1 MPDSDAAGA
10 GARALYHAGVRVRA
24 TAIGWRAHAALDVT
38 GGRAR
43 VVAALTDSCYA
54 DAGGELIWLGPG
66 DRAVHARAI
75 MAGAPVAVAAHDV
88 IDVVTEGLI
97 AWRPADVA
105 VLRGPL
111 HATGLLAMRA
121 ALGTPRGLGRLIFP
135 APDKPSDAALDDV
148 VVTRARPHALGLA
161 MACAD
166 DDAAGAIDP
175 ALALLGLGDGLTPNG
190 DDYVGGALFAL
201 RACGRATPGW
211 AAASARIVTEARTRT
226 HPISARLLGDLAEGE
241 GWASLHELVDA
252 LTRGEG
258 ARATMAAR
266 SLVTLGASSGWD
278 IFAGLVAAILGRL
291 PDPVAP

>member
-1 MPDSDAAGA
+1 
-10 GARALYHAGVRVRA
+10 VRVRA
-24 TAIGWRAHAALDVT
+24 TAIGWRAHAALDAT

-75 MAGAPVAVAAHDV
+75 MAGAPIAVAAHDV

-111 HATGLLAMRA
+111 HATGLLAMRGS
-121 ALGTPRGLGRLIFP
+121 LGAPRGLGRLLFP
-135 APDKPSDAALDDV
+135 AADGPSALDDA
-148 VVTRARPHALGLA
+148 VVTRARPHASRLA
-161 MACAD
+161 IACAA
-166 DDAAGAIDP
+166 DDAAAAIDP
-175 ALALLGLGDGLTPNG
+175 ALTLLGLGDGLTPNG

-201 RACGRATPGW
+201 RACGRATPAW
-211 AAASARIVTEARTRT
+211 TAAGARIVTEARTRT
-226 HPISARLLGDLAEGE
+226 HPISARLLGDLAQGE

-252 LTRGEG
+252 MTKGEG
-258 ARATMAAR
+258 ERAAMAAR

-278 IFAGLVAAILGRL
+278 IFAGLVAAMLGRL
-291 PDPVAP
+291 PDPVTACSGPYHEP